1 MLSRLYIRNY
11 ALISELDIEFPPGL
25 SIITGE
31 TGAGKS
37 IMLGALSL
45 LTGARAENGK
55 KRRPGEKTVIEAEF
69 QLASASPALRE
80 LLAADSDAEAGQETD
95 GPLTVILRRELGA
108 GGRTRAFI
116 NDSPATLTRLAEVA
130 SHLVDIHSQ
139 HNNSLLSDEA
149 FQLRLIDAVAAD
161 GELLADYRS
170 LFSRYV
176 ALRNELRRRRETLA
190 RNREQEEFIR
200 FRLENLRKLKPRA
213 GEQAELERRRDLL
226 AGSEELRSSIGEA
239 CALLD
244 QGDASVAQ
252 SLHRARTALSCV
264 DLALLQTDG
273 EEDADLLR
281 RLESAEI
288 ELRDI
293 SYTLQDYYQRV
304 DADPVL
310 LARTEARLEAIYEAE
325 RRFKVADDTALV
337 ALQRELEASLRQ
349 IEGGGD
355 GSIEDLEKELRALAA
370 GLKEAAA
377 RLSAARTA
385 AARRFSEELLEMARP
400 LGLANLKFA
409 AVLEPGKLSA
419 DGADRPQFLCA
430 FNKNQ
435 ELMPV
440 DKVASGGE
448 ISRLMLC
455 VKALVAGKIQLPTII
470 FDEVDTGVSGD
481 IASRMGRLMRLM
493 SDSLQVIVITH
504 LPQVAA
510 AGQAHYRVYKEDTGD
525 ATLTHIARLTP
536 QEREREIARMLSGAV
551 IDEAALLN
559 ARSLLASAAL

>member
-1 MLSRLYIRNY
+1 M
-11 ALISELDIEFPPGL
+11 
-25 SIITGE
+25 
-31 TGAGKS
+31 
-37 IMLGALSL
+37 
-45 LTGARAENGK
+45 
-55 KRRPGEKTVIEAEF
+55 
-69 QLASASPALRE
+69 
-80 LLAADSDAEAGQETD
+80 
-95 GPLTVILRRELGA
+95 
-108 GGRTRAFI
+108 
-116 NDSPATLTRLAEVA
+116 
-130 SHLVDIHSQ
+130 
-139 HNNSLLSDEA
+139 
-149 FQLRLIDAVAAD
+149 
-161 GELLADYRS
+161 
-170 LFSRYV
+170 
-176 ALRNELRRRRETLA
+176 
-190 RNREQEEFIR
+190 
-200 FRLENLRKLKPRA
+200 
-213 GEQAELERRRDLL
+213 
-226 AGSEELRSSIGEA
+226 
-239 CALLD
+239 
-244 QGDASVAQ
+244 AQ

-337 ALQRELEASLRQ
+337 ALQRELEASLRE

-377 RLSAARTA
+377 RLTAARTA